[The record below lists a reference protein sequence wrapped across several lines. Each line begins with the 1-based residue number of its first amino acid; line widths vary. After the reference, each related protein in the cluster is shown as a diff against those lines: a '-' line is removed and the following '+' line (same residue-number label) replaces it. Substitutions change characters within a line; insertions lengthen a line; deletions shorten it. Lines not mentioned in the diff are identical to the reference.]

1 MASSTLTP
9 RYEREQ
15 QIALTGM
22 IAVLIVIAAL
32 ASWAYCKSSA
42 RQADSAN
49 ISPTPTASTMPQ
61 WLAESEPSINAL
73 VAARQEIAAAAAK
86 GDLAATG
93 AACRTASGAAAHL
106 HRQMPSPTP
115 ILTTTLQRALSSYDL
130 GLPYCIS
137 ATQANDGHGLQR
149 AANYIS
155 EGDAVM
161 RVAVGFLGH
170 DSDSDPEPGSQ
181 GVLIV

>member
-1 MASSTLTP
+1 MASSTLHP
-9 RYEREQ
+9 RYERDQ
-15 QIALTGM
+15 LIALAGLVTL
-22 IAVLIVIAAL
+22 LIVIATL
-32 ASWAYCKSSA
+32 ASWAYCKSSS
-42 RQADSAN
+42 RQADLVNSSA
-49 ISPTPTASTMPQ
+49 TPAASTMPQ
-61 WLAESEPSINAL
+61 WLAETEPSINAL

-93 AACRTASGAAAHL
+93 AACRAASSAAAHL

-115 ILTTTLQRALSSYDL
+115 MLTATLQRALSSYDL

-149 AANYIS
+149 AANYIT

-161 RVAVGFLGH
+161 REAIGFLGH
-170 DSDSDPEPGSQ
+170 DSDAEPGNQS
-181 GVLIV
+181 VLIV

>member
-1 MASSTLTP
+1 MANSALNS
-9 RYEREQ
+9 RYERDQ
-15 QIALTGM
+15 QITLTGLV
-22 IAVLIVIAAL
+22 ALLIVIAAL

-49 ISPTPTASTMPQ
+49 NPAAHGATTMPQ
-61 WLAESEPSINAL
+61 WLADAEPSINAL

-115 ILTTTLQRALSSYDL
+115 MLTTTLQRALSSYDL

-137 ATQANDGHGLQR
+137 ATEANDGHGLQR
-149 AANYIS
+149 AADYIS
-155 EGDAVM
+155 EGDATM
-161 RVAVGFLGH
+161 RVAIGFLGH
-170 DSDSDPEPGSQ
+170 DDAEPASQ

>member
-1 MASSTLTP
+1 MASSTLNS
-9 RYEREQ
+9 RYERDQ
-15 QIALTGM
+15 QVALAGM
-22 IAVLIVIAAL
+22 VALLIVIAAL

-42 RQADSAN
+42 RQADSINSSGA
-49 ISPTPTASTMPQ
+49 PRASTMPQ

-73 VAARQEIAAAAAK
+73 VGARQEIATAAAR
-86 GDLAATG
+86 GDLVATG

-115 ILTTTLQRALSSYDL
+115 MLTTTLQRALSSYDL

-149 AANYIS
+149 AANYIT

-161 RVAVGFLGH
+161 RVAIGFLGH
-170 DSDSDPEPGSQ
+170 DSDAEPASQ

>member
-1 MASSTLTP
+1 MASSTLDST
-9 RYEREQ
+9 YERDQ
-15 QIALTGM
+15 RIALTGLVALLM
-22 IAVLIVIAAL
+22 VIAGF

-42 RQADSAN
+42 RQADSINNPA
-49 ISPTPTASTMPQ
+49 AREATMPQ

-73 VAARQEIAAAAAK
+73 VAARQEIATAAAK

-115 ILTTTLQRALSSYDL
+115 MLTTTLQRALSSYDL

-149 AANYIS
+149 AADYIS
-155 EGDAVM
+155 EGDATM
-161 RVAVGFLGH
+161 RVAIGFLGH
-170 DSDSDPEPGSQ
+170 DDDTEPASR

>member
-1 MASSTLTP
+1 MASSVLSSK
-9 RYEREQ
+9 YERDQ
-15 QIALTGM
+15 RIALTGLVALLM
-22 IAVLIVIAAL
+22 VIAAL

-42 RQADSAN
+42 RRADSVNNSA
-49 ISPTPTASTMPQ
+49 ASGATMPQ

-73 VAARQEIAAAAAK
+73 VAAREEIATAAAK

-115 ILTTTLQRALSSYDL
+115 MLTTTLQRALSSYDL

-137 ATQANDGHGLQR
+137 ATEANDGHGLQR

-155 EGDAVM
+155 EGDATM
-161 RVAVGFLGH
+161 RVAIGFLGH
-170 DSDSDPEPGSQ
+170 DDDAEPASQ

>member
-1 MASSTLTP
+1 MASSTLSP
-9 RYEREQ
+9 RYERDQ
-15 QIALTGM
+15 QVALAGLV
-22 IAVLIVIAAL
+22 ALLIVITAM

-42 RQADSAN
+42 RQADSVDSAAAP
-49 ISPTPTASTMPQ
+49 SASTMPE

-73 VAARQEIAAAAAK
+73 VDARQEIAAAAAK

-93 AACRTASGAAAHL
+93 AACRTAAGAAAHL
-106 HRQMPSPTP
+106 HRQMPSPAP
-115 ILTTTLQRALSSYDL
+115 ALTTTLQRALSSYDL

-149 AANYIS
+149 AANYIT

-161 RVAVGFLGH
+161 RVAIGFLGH
-170 DSDSDPEPGSQ
+170 DSGPEPASQ

>member
-1 MASSTLTP
+1 LAGLV
-9 RYEREQ
+9 
-15 QIALTGM
+15 AL
-22 IAVLIVIAAL
+22 LIVIAAL

-42 RQADSAN
+42 QQADSVNSSAA
-49 ISPTPTASTMPQ
+49 PAASTMPE

-115 ILTTTLQRALSSYDL
+115 MLTTTLQRALSSYDL
-130 GLPYCIS
+130 GHPFCIS

-149 AANYIS
+149 AANYIT

-161 RVAVGFLGH
+161 RVAIGFLGH
-170 DSDSDPEPGSQ
+170 DSDPAPESQ
-181 GVLIV
+181 GVQIV

>member
-1 MASSTLTP
+1 MASSTLSS
-9 RYEREQ
+9 RYERDQ
-15 QIALTGM
+15 RIALAGM
-22 IAVLIVIAAL
+22 VSLLVVIAGL

-42 RQADSAN
+42 RQADSVN
-49 ISPTPTASTMPQ
+49 NSSASGAATMPQ

-73 VAARQEIAAAAAK
+73 VAARQEIATAAAT
-86 GDLAATG
+86 GNLAATG

-115 ILTTTLQRALSSYDL
+115 MLTTTLQRALSSYDL

-149 AANYIS
+149 AADYIS
-155 EGDAVM
+155 EGDATM
-161 RVAVGFLGH
+161 RVAIGFLGH
-170 DSDSDPEPGSQ
+170 DDDSEPAGQS
-181 GVLIV
+181 VLIV

>member
-1 MASSTLTP
+1 MASSALNS
-9 RYEREQ
+9 RYERDQ
-15 QIALTGM
+15 RIALTGLVALLM
-22 IAVLIVIAAL
+22 VIAAL

-49 ISPTPTASTMPQ
+49 NSVAPGAATMPQ

-73 VAARQEIAAAAAK
+73 VAARQEIATAAAK

-115 ILTTTLQRALSSYDL
+115 MLTTTLQRALSSYDL
-130 GLPYCIS
+130 GLPYCIL

-155 EGDAVM
+155 EGDATM
-161 RVAVGFLGH
+161 RVAIGFLGH
-170 DSDSDPEPGSQ
+170 DDDTEPASQ